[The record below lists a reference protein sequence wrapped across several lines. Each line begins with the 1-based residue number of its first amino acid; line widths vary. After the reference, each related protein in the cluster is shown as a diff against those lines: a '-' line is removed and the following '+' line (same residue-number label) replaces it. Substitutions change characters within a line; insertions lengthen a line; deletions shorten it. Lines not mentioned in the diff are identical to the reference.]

1 MLNLS
6 LSLDSLGTFAAIIMG
21 FGYVVYAY
29 FLFQHRTRANAT
41 AWGLMCISASTF
53 LVVEYIYGVPWNA
66 LKLGAVDAVIAF
78 LIMGFAYSI
87 GRMQH
92 WSPHDKKLIL
102 WYLLLLAIYLIGDAV
117 DRNSLVQNQFI
128 PFLQIG
134 IIIIYNIT
142 TIIEFIPI
150 IRETWL
156 KNEDELPYAWIIWT
170 SSYLLYLYVRIL
182 EDVDVVNL
190 VYPIVSILLHGSI
203 AILTIG
209 YVRKYLQEKSILLRK
224 TEI

>member
-1 MLNLS
+1 
-6 LSLDSLGTFAAIIMG
+6 
-21 FGYVVYAY
+21 
-29 FLFQHRTRANAT
+29 
-41 AWGLMCISASTF
+41 MCISASTF